1 MAGPL
6 QDIYGSR
13 VGQLP
18 LPNPFGDLS
27 AIVPG
32 LSGLN
37 TAAANSIGNKL
48 KGVLSPETL
57 NMMQNYQA
65 ATAARSGMPGT
76 NVEPDALAY
85 QRSLR
90 DLGRTVEDV
99 QSQGLRD
106 LLPFLQTTSA
116 TQTVNPAL
124 QYERN
129 LQNAINASSPEPA
142 VAGSYAEELFKKYFD
157 MVNGPA
163 GGTRPQVGLPTYS
176 YGPKPVAGL
185 PKPPGRAISGASSF
199 TTDWTGRPSGPNRF
213 GGVGDP
219 ENLWSDPRFGPWGFS
234 GNLPGTPGTGSFYAG
249 EVDPETGLPVSP
261 WTAPGSPNYST
272 EEGVPQIDPFDYLIP
287 PFAL

>member
-1 MAGPL
+1 L

-37 TAAANSIGNKL
+37 AAAAGSIGNKL

-65 ATAARSGMPGT
+65 ATATRSGMPGT

-85 QRSLR
+85 RRSLR

-106 LLPFLQTTSA
+106 LLSFLQTTSA

-124 QYERN
+124 QQEHN
-129 LQNAINASSPEPA
+129 LQNAINAASPEPA

-163 GGTRPQVGLPTYS
+163 GGTRRQVGMPTYS
-176 YGPKPVAGL
+176 YGPKPTAGP
-185 PKPPGRAISGASSF
+185 PKAPQRAITGASSF
-199 TTDWTGRPSGPNRF
+199 TTDWLGRPSGPNR
-213 GGVGDP
+213 DIP
-219 ENLWSDPRFGPWGFS
+219 TENFWSDPRFGPWGFS
-234 GNLPGTPGTGSFYAG
+234 GTLPGTPGTGSFYAG
-249 EVDPETGLPVSP
+249 DMDPETGLPISP
-261 WTAPGSPNYST
+261 WTAPGTTNYST
-272 EEGVPQIDPFDYLIP
+272 DEGIPEIDPFDYLIP